1 MEKMEIALKTIR
13 KDGNL
18 PQGEYQ
24 SINSNAK
31 GQNAGGPCGACGAC

>member
-1 MEKMEIALKTIR
+1 MEKIEIALKTIR

-18 PQGEYQ
+18 PKEEYH
-24 SINSNAK
+24 SINGDAK